1 MVFFTLLKLTNPS
14 SQEHTYLDYSHV
26 KFFAKVLVQCLISQL
41 VHELSDK
48 ALHLDFQKF
57 AMELSVR
64 SYWINFSELLNIST
78 IIERWF

>member
-64 SYWINFSELLNIST
+64 CYLSCCINFS
-78 IIERWF
+78 